1 MISTGSTLIE
11 GSRLLQQ
18 AGFGKARVLAVHGIF
33 AADSEARLR
42 AAGLQDIVTSDSIPH
57 PSNALGLAPLL
68 AQHVRATATPR
79 EATR

>member
-42 AAGLQDIVTSDSIPH
+42 AAGPQDLVTSDSLP
-57 PSNALGLAPLL
+57 PPGNAPGPAPPP
-68 AQHVRATATPR
+68 AQPGRATATPPQAPR
-79 EATR
+79 